1 MTYGHCSHAP
11 SIESCTAPLRRGT
24 ETTVSCC
31 GLRPDRRHSAALWAM
46 HDLRTHPVWH
56 TAVGGL
62 WPCVR
67 TRALGWQDGKKFG
80 HAAKTL
86 TLMNSGKLDGSQY
99 RGRVLLSLE
108 IVPAPHGHPF
118 KPSKAGQEMILRPC
132 LSAPLCDTQRA
143 PHARTSFFGSGFR
156 LWVVTFRPCS
166 CMCARVW
173 FCQRRR

>member
-1 MTYGHCSHAP
+1 M
-11 SIESCTAPLRRGT
+11 
-24 ETTVSCC
+24 
-31 GLRPDRRHSAALWAM
+31 
-46 HDLRTHPVWH
+46 
-56 TAVGGL
+56 
-62 WPCVR
+62 R
-67 TRALGWQDGKKFG
+67 TRAFGWQDGKKFG

-143 PHARTSFFGSGFR
+143 IAHTHQLSRHRSGFR
-156 LWVVTFRPCS
+156 LWVATFRPCP
-166 CMCARVW
+166 CMCARVL